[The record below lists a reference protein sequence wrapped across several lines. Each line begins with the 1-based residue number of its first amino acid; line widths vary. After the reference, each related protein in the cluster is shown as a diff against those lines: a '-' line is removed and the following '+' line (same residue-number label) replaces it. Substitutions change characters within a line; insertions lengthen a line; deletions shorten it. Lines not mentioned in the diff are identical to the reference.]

1 MTYLGAELHRTIKIR
16 QVTRKPHYCR
26 KMTRSRKEAKWS
38 KMAHFRTELQIS
50 NNIRKTN
57 RIMATRVFLNGR
69 NNFSMQKRLLKHQ
82 ISVKCQ
88 DFKNGRKLSFFNFF
102 EAVERLSSRK
112 IVSARKRVPL
122 THHLHKKEKM
132 SAVPLEE
139 APEGSTERCPPRSWP
154 GDRFWSQGS
163 D

>member
-1 MTYLGAELHRTIKIR
+1 MGAELHRAIKIR
-16 QVTRKPHYCR
+16 QVTQGPHYCR
-26 KMTRSRKEAKWS
+26 KMTRSCKEAKWS
-38 KMAHFRTELQIS
+38 KMAYFRTLLQIS
-50 NNIRKTN
+50 NNIKTN
-57 RIMATRVFLNGR
+57 WIIAKRVFLNGR
-69 NNFSMQKRLLKHQ
+69 NNFSIQKRLLKHQ
-82 ISVKCQ
+82 IRVKWQ

-112 IVSARKRVPL
+112 IIPARKRVPL
-122 THHLHKKEKM
+122 THYLLKKKKM

-139 APEGSTERCPPRSWP
+139 APEGSTERCPPRSRP